1 MRGWIELRPVARQQ
15 DAPGRTLR
23 RTRGATPSARVLPK
37 GGTGSSV
44 RCSCGPAEDGCR
56 ERNRSQETRKT
67 ASSAA
72 VKGPMRS
79 MSNRPNQTRVVRLD
93 AFGCSTVRLSAATH
107 PLSLVDFRDVRI
119 PHQNFPLRL
128 TQAAPCY
135 NRSLTT
141 HTPTS
146 TCNRSCV
153 QGGFVRMDTI
163 ERHIFVLAN
172 EAALWGA
179 PGLPSLNLEEIDY
192 ECFRA

>member
-119 PHQNFPLRL
+119 MTGWF
-128 TQAAPCY
+128 A
-135 NRSLTT
+135 
-141 HTPTS
+141 
-146 TCNRSCV
+146 RSCSGV
-153 QGGFVRMDTI
+153 WATGGATEYRARAI
-163 ERHIFVLAN
+163 H
-172 EAALWGA
+172 A
-179 PGLPSLNLEEIDY
+179 PLNASSSASRFDP
-192 ECFRA
+192 